1 VSRTM
6 MRMPAKADQKPSR
19 VDNSTFV
26 FSAFAQNDGVVLSN
40 CEHLTPALMLTS
52 NTSHPLEEL
61 NLRMRNVDECVENDV
76 EDKWWHADM
85 FQGRTSRA

>member
-1 VSRTM
+1 M

-52 NTSHPLEEL
+52 NTSHILHDL
-61 NLRMRNVDECVENDV
+61 GLKMRKFDECVEKDV
-76 EDKWWHADM
+76 EDKCWHADM
-85 FQGRTSRA
+85 SQGRTSRA

>member
-6 MRMPAKADQKPSR
+6 IRMPAKANQQPSR

-26 FSAFAQNDGVVLSN
+26 FSAFAPNDGDVLSK
-40 CEHLTPALMLTS
+40 CEHLTPTLMLTTNPS
-52 NTSHPLEEL
+52 GPLQLL
-61 NLRMRNVDECVENDV
+61 NLKMRKFDECVGKDV

-85 FQGRTSRA
+85 SQGRTSRA